1 MSNGT
6 STIGRAI
13 FAPFRAVGHVA
24 RSTWLF
30 CSLQTRVAIAGAPL
44 KVNGNLRAALFMA
57 MIMSWL
63 TGLGAFHS
71 ASLLESVA
79 SGVANVVIF
88 VGMLVF
94 VLRGYQISLR
104 ARFAILYFFC
114 ITYSLICLVGQLAF
128 GVQQLLIFA
137 FITGLYFHVASVI
150 SRMDREGRFAG
161 APQSVS
167 IVSFIA

>member
-1 MSNGT
+1 MRNRAA
-6 STIGRAI
+6 TIGRAI
-13 FAPFRAVGHVA
+13 FAPFRAVSRVA

-30 CSLQTRVAIAGAPL
+30 CSLQTRAAIAGAPL
-44 KVNGNLRAALFMA
+44 KVNGDLRAALFIA

-63 TGLGAFHS
+63 AGLDAFHS
-71 ASLLESVA
+71 TSLLESAV
-79 SGVANVVIF
+79 SGAANVAIF

-94 VLRGYQISLR
+94 VLRGYRISLR

-128 GVQQLLIFA
+128 GVQQLIAFA
-137 FITGLYFHVASVI
+137 VIMGLYFHIASVI

-161 APQSVS
+161 APQNTS
-167 IVSFIA
+167 IVAFIA